1 MNYTRSTRLRISIAV
16 FLLFVL
22 SVSCA
27 SSTILGAPTETIIPP
42 SETSTLVPVPT
53 DTATATA
60 VTQALFCVWNETPTP
75 TSSRCTLPSG
85 NQRDQF
91 CVNKV
96 PYTLIA
102 IPAGDTYQAT
112 TVGIACDD
120 AGVKNGFQLLTCT
133 GPQSY
138 TFNLQ
143 VCSAACA
150 VPTSAVTATPSGRC
164 PSGYDYL
171 PDQQCCQASTND
183 QNGCVTLSFDIRSC
197 GQVDCSQYTTS
208 SSCSSHNV
216 CKWIVPNNANVLPY
230 CASR

>member
-1 MNYTRSTRLRISIAV
+1 MKYTQSTRLRISITI
-16 FLLFVL
+16 FLLILL
-22 SVSCA
+22 SISCA
-27 SSTILGAPTETIIPP
+27 SSTIINSPTETIVPP
-42 SETSTLVPVPT
+42 SETPTLVPAPT

-75 TSSRCTLPSG
+75 SSSQCALPTG
-85 NQRDQF
+85 DQRDQF

-102 IPAGDTYQAT
+102 IPAGDTYQIT
-112 TVGIACDD
+112 TPGIICDD
-120 AGVKNGFQLLTCT
+120 AGVKKGFQLLTCT

-150 VPTSAVTATPSGRC
+150 VPTSAVTATPSPRC

-171 PDQQCCQASTND
+171 PDHQCCQAATNN
-183 QNGCVTLSFDIRSC
+183 QNGCVTLSFNTSSC
-197 GQVDCSQYTTS
+197 GYVDCSQFTNS
-208 SSCSSHNV
+208 SSCNSHNV
-216 CKWIVPNNANVLPY
+216 CKWIVPTKASVLPY